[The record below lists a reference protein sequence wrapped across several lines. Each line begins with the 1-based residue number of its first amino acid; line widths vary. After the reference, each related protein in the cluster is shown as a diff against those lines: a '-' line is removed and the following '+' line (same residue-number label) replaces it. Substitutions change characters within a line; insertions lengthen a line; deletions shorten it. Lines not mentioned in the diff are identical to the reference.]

1 MVSCHRAVMSLF
13 FWCDDF
19 MSNFFLAVFVCVC
32 VCESTSKHGVTL
44 HNVFERQI
52 ANLDVK
58 NMLHPFRRPPIQF
71 LFVFPRSFK
80 LSRGP
85 ERVGGGLRPTKTP
98 PPHPVKT
105 YLQEFPFFRTW
116 QEAKPRTSFRERIC
130 T

>member
-1 MVSCHRAVMSLF
+1 M
-13 FWCDDF
+13 
-19 MSNFFLAVFVCVC
+19 
-32 VCESTSKHGVTL
+32 CESTSKHGVTL

-98 PPHPVKT
+98 PPPGENVPARISF
-105 YLQEFPFFRTW
+105 FPHMARG
-116 QEAKPRTSFRERIC
+116 
-130 T
+130 